1 MKNIIK
7 ENKIFPSTIS
17 NNPFSLKI
25 KIIEQNDFLSKMK
38 IALKEIILIEE
49 NENENNKDNDINS
62 SSFND
67 RKSLFSYSS
76 EHSFLILIYPNLNYN
91 II

>member
-7 ENKIFPSTIS
+7 ENKISSSTIS

-49 NENENNKDNDINS
+49 NENENNEDNDINS

-67 RKSLFSYSS
+67 RKPLFSYSS
-76 EHSFLILIYPNLNYN
+76 EHSSYFDISEFEL
-91 II
+91 

>member
-7 ENKIFPSTIS
+7 ENKISSSTIS

-49 NENENNKDNDINS
+49 NENENNEDNDINS

-67 RKSLFSYSS
+67 RKPIFSYSS
-76 EHSFLILIYPNLNYN
+76 EHSSYFDISEFEL
-91 II
+91 

>member
-7 ENKIFPSTIS
+7 ENKISSSIIST
-17 NNPFSLKI
+17 NPFSLKI

-49 NENENNKDNDINS
+49 NENENNEDNDINS
-62 SSFND
+62 SSFNN
-67 RKSLFSYSS
+67 R
-76 EHSFLILIYPNLNYN
+76 
-91 II
+91 

>member
-7 ENKIFPSTIS
+7 ENKISSSTIS

-49 NENENNKDNDINS
+49 NENENNEDNDINS
-62 SSFND
+62 SSFNN
-67 RKSLFSYSS
+67 R
-76 EHSFLILIYPNLNYN
+76 
-91 II
+91 

>member
-49 NENENNKDNDINS
+49 NENENNEDNDINS

-76 EHSFLILIYPNLNYN
+76 EHSSYFDISEFEL
-91 II
+91 

>member
-7 ENKIFPSTIS
+7 ENKISSSIIS

-38 IALKEIILIEE
+38 IALK
-49 NENENNKDNDINS
+49 
-62 SSFND
+62 
-67 RKSLFSYSS
+67 
-76 EHSFLILIYPNLNYN
+76 
-91 II
+91 